1 MDLLKPNAGKLVY
14 LVLGIVVAKFVLP
27 KLPAPLK
34 LG

>member
-1 MDLLKPNAGKLVY
+1 MDILKPNMAKIVWLIGG
-14 LVLGIVVAKFVLP
+14 VLVAKFVLP

>member
-1 MDLLKPNAGKLVY
+1 MDILKPSMAKFVWLVGG
-14 LVLGIVVAKFVLP
+14 VLVAKFVLP